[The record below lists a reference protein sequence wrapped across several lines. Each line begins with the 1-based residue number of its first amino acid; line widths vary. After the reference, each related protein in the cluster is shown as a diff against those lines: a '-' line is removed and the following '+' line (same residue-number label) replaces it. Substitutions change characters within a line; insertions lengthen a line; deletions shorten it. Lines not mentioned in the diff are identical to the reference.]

1 MKSKKIRLLGDYP
14 RDEDKFA
21 GEYIAVVKGKIIAH
35 GKEPKKVI
43 MKAKKVS
50 PDPLLT
56 KVPSKG
62 WKEEMVLCLKLDL
75 KVKR

>member
-1 MKSKKIRLLGDYP
+1 MRNKKFLGDYP

-21 GEYIAVVKGKIIAH
+21 GEYIAVVKGKIVAH

-43 MKAKKVS
+43 TEGKKIAKE
-50 PDPLLT
+50 PLLT

-62 WKEEMVLCLKLDL
+62 WKEAMILCVRLSL